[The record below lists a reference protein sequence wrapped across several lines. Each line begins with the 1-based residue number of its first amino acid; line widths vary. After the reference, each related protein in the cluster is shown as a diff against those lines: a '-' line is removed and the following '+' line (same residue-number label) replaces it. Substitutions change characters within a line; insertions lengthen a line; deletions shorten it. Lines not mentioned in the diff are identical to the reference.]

1 MNSFRGPILCSP
13 EWALKVGFRTY
24 THINHLVS
32 THWYGIL
39 SHHVLLPSSKV
50 CAGQVMPCALWG
62 LPRLPHTLVSNL
74 SPMILAQCHK
84 NCTSTQKVQYLQV
97 NTKIF
102 QKFTLN
108 HKKKHV
114 PYSRTTLFK
123 PPSNSYRFLTLRVA
137 TILNFGIA
145 HCLLNISGAQSTYLA
160 S

>member
-1 MNSFRGPILCSP
+1 MYILDIQNTHNNINIYFKTKISTFMNSFRGPILCSP

-84 NCTSTQKVQYLQV
+84 NCTST
-97 NTKIF
+97 
-102 QKFTLN
+102 
-108 HKKKHV
+108 
-114 PYSRTTLFK
+114 
-123 PPSNSYRFLTLRVA
+123 
-137 TILNFGIA
+137 
-145 HCLLNISGAQSTYLA
+145 
-160 S
+160 